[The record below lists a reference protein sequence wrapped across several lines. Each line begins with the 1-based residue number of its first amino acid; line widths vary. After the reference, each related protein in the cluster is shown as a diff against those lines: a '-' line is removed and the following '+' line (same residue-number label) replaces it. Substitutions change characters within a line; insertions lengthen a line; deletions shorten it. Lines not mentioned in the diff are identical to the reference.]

1 LSRDEE
7 VWKINCG
14 EWEDKK
20 RKGMYNYIVSNTVFI
35 GIWVFV
41 VVVENI
47 LHLFY

>member
-1 LSRDEE
+1 MRR
-7 VWKINCG
+7 CG
-14 EWEDKK
+14 RLIVGSGKTKK
-20 RKGMYNYIVSNTVFI
+20 KKGMYNYIVSNTVFI